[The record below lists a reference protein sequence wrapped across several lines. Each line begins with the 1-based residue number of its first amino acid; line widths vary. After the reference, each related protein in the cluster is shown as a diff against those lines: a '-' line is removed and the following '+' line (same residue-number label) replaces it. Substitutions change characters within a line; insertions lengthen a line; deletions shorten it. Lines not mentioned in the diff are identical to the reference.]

1 MKRANVKKGKRE
13 IIGGIIGKKKEEK
26 FVEFILLRVSSIET
40 KNWKGRREKRKF
52 SNSFARVIFDKAKR
66 EENKGRLKEL
76 KGREKK
82 KKFVEFIYPR

>member
-1 MKRANVKKGKRE
+1 MEELSV
-13 IIGGIIGKKKEEK
+13 KKKEEK

-52 SNSFARVIFDKAKR
+52 SFARVIFDKAKR